1 MAGTG
6 ADAQRVIVAGAS
18 GLIGRTLVASL
29 RADGVPVVTL
39 VRRDPRDAGE
49 AGWRPGSVPLDP
61 ELLRGARAVVVLN
74 GASIGRL
81 PWTRRY
87 RRALWES
94 RLVPTRSIATAARHL
109 GADAPALITASAVGY
124 YGSAPDSILTEASP
138 AGATF
143 LARLCVAWEAE
154 ALSAGPQARVA
165 MLRTAPVVHPDA
177 VLKPLIF
184 LTRVG
189 LGGRIGRGTQVW
201 PWISLGDEVRAI
213 RHVIDHELTGPVNLS
228 GPTPATAEEL
238 GRAVA
243 RALHRPFWLPVPE
256 FALRLA
262 LGTDAADSLLTTDA
276 DVRPAA
282 LQAAGFSFR
291 HSTVAEA
298 VDDALGSR

>member
-18 GLIGRTLVASL
+18 GLIGRTLVGSL

-39 VRRDPRDAGE
+39 VRRAPRNAGE
-49 AGWRPGSVPLDP
+49 AGWRPGAEPLDP
-61 ELLRGARAVVVLN
+61 EILRGARAVVVLN

-94 RLVPTRSIATAARHL
+94 RLMPTRSIATAARSL

-124 YGSAPDSILTEASP
+124 YGSAPGSVLTESSP

-154 ALSAGPQARVA
+154 ASLAGPLVMVA
-165 MLRTAPVVHPDA
+165 MLRTAPVVHPEA
-177 VLKPLIF
+177 VLKPLIL
-184 LTRVG
+184 LTRFG

-201 PWISLGDEVRAI
+201 PWISLDDEVRAI
-213 RHVIDHELTGPVNLS
+213 RHVIDHDLSGPVNLS

-256 FALRLA
+256 FALRLV
-262 LGTDAADSLLTTDA
+262 LGSDAADSLLTPDA

-282 LQAAGFSFR
+282 LQASGFSFR

-298 VDDALGSR
+298 VDDALGGR